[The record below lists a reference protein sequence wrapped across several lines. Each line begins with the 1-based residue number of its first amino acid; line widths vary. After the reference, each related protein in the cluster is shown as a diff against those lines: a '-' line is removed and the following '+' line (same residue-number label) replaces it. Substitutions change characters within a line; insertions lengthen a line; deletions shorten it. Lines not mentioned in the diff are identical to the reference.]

1 MTKLGRA
8 GLAGLAAGAA
18 KKATRRA
25 AKDSAL
31 TTSAN
36 DKARQGR
43 ARRARCR
50 SGQEGHQRA
59 KDGNTL
65 NGTVG
70 RPEAKVH
77 HPSRLGRLHLHL
89 QTAAPS
95 VVRHARCRPGPDNGV
110 VDGRKASD
118 AEVMAM
124 TEAMVTFKEV
134 LQMTGRS

>member
-50 SGQEGHQRA
+50 SGQEGHRKSCQRRQQTQR
-59 KDGNTL
+59 D
-65 NGTVG
+65 
-70 RPEAKVH
+70 RWQPEAKVH
-77 HPSRLGRLHLHL
+77 HPSRLGQLHQ
-89 QTAAPS
+89 QTDAPS
-95 VVRHARCRPGPDNGV
+95 VVRHARCRPSPDNGI